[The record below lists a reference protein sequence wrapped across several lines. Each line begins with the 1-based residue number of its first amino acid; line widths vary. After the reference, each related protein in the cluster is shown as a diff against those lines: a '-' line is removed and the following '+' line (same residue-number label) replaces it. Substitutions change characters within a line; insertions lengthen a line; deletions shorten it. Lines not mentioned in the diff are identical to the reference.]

1 MTRVHQFHPVLAPGD
16 AMSSHVFAL
25 QERIRGWG
33 HEARAYAIEAK
44 PGAGEVLP
52 YRRLF
57 RDVRPDDLVL
67 LHFSMGN
74 EVFTQLAKLPA
85 RKVLVYHN
93 ITPAEFF
100 RGINA
105 HAATYARLG
114 RRQLAE
120 LAPSIDLAI
129 GVSAF
134 NQRELDAAGYARTAH
149 VPILIDWRRYDAP
162 PDDAVLAR
170 FADARPV
177 LLFVGR
183 VSPHK
188 RQDDLIRM
196 LAYYRACIDPN
207 ARLVLVGG
215 YRDQP
220 QYHARLVA
228 LAAALQL
235 EPAVTFAGAVSP
247 EELVAYFRSASA
259 FVSLSEHEGFGVPLL
274 EAMRFDLPVIAYD
287 AAAIGETVGDAGLL
301 VKDRDLAQAAEAVGL
316 VLERPELRERLVAA
330 GRRRLAAFDPDRV
343 AARTRAVLGL

>member
-16 AMSSHVFAL
+16 AMSNHVFAL
-25 QERIRGWG
+25 QRRLRDWG
-33 HEARAYAIEAK
+33 YEAHAYAIEAK
-44 PGAGEVLP
+44 AGTDLVLP

-57 RDVRPDDLVL
+57 RDVAPDDLVL

-74 EVFTQLAKLPA
+74 EVFTQLAKLRA

-93 ITPAEFF
+93 VTPAEFF

-120 LAPSIDLAI
+120 LAPAMELAI
-129 GVSAF
+129 GVSEYD
-134 NQRELDAAGYARTAH
+134 QRELDAAGYARTAH
-149 VPILIDWRRYDAP
+149 VPILIDWHAYDGA
-162 PDDAVLAR
+162 PDDAVMAR
-170 FADARPV
+170 WDGVRPL

-220 QYHARLVA
+220 QYHARLVELVKA
-228 LAAALQL
+228 LHL
-235 EPAVTFAGAVSP
+235 EPAVTFAGPVSTA
-247 EELVAYFRSASA
+247 ELVAYFRSASA

-274 EAMRFDLPVIAYD
+274 EAMRFDVPVIAYD
-287 AAAIGETVGDAGLL
+287 AAAVGETVDGAGVLL
-301 VKDRDLAQAAEAVGL
+301 KDRDLAQAAEAVGL
-316 VLERPELRERLVAA
+316 VLERAELRERLVAA
-330 GRRRLAAFDPDRV
+330 GRERLREFEPDRV
-343 AARTRAVLGL
+343 ALRTREALGL

>member
-16 AMSSHVFAL
+16 AMSNHVFAL
-25 QERIRGWG
+25 QRRLRDWG
-33 HEARAYAIEAK
+33 HEAHAYAIEAK
-44 PGAGEVLP
+44 AGADEVLP

-57 RDVRPDDLVL
+57 RDVSPDDLVL

-74 EVFTQLAKLPA
+74 EVFTQLAKLRA

-120 LAPSIDLAI
+120 LAPAMELAI
-129 GVSAF
+129 GVSEF

-149 VPILIDWRRYDAP
+149 VPILIDWHAYDRE
-162 PDDAVLAR
+162 PDDAIMAR
-170 FADARPV
+170 WDGVQPL

-220 QYHARLVA
+220 QYHARLAELVKA
-228 LAAALQL
+228 LHL
-235 EPAVTFAGAVSP
+235 EPSVTFAGAVSTA
-247 EELVAYFRSASA
+247 ELVAYFRSASA

-274 EAMRFDLPVIAYD
+274 EAMKFDVPVIARD
-287 AAAIGETVGDAGLL
+287 AAAVGETVDGAGILL
-301 VKDRDLAQAAEAVGL
+301 KDRDLAQAAEAVGL

-330 GRRRLAAFDPDRV
+330 GRERLRAFDPDRV
-343 AARTRAVLGL
+343 ALQTREALGL

>member
-25 QERIRGWG
+25 QERLRGWG
-33 HEARAYAIEAK
+33 HDAQAYAVETK
-44 PGAGEVLP
+44 PGAVDVLP

-57 RDVRPDDLVL
+57 RDVGPDDLVL

-93 ITPAEFF
+93 VTPAEFF

-120 LAPSIDLAI
+120 LAPAMDLAI
-129 GVSAF
+129 GVSAH

-149 VPILIDWRRYDAP
+149 VPILIDWRAFDGA
-162 PDDAVLAR
+162 PDDAVMAR
-170 FADARPV
+170 WAGTRPL

-228 LAAALQL
+228 LVAALRL
-235 EPAVTFAGAVSP
+235 EPAVTFAGAVSAA
-247 EELVAYFRSASA
+247 ELVAYFRSASA

-274 EAMRFDLPVIAYD
+274 EAMRSDLPVIAYD
-287 AAAIGETVGDAGLL
+287 AAAVGETVDGAGVLL
-301 VKDRDLAQAAEAVGL
+301 ADRDLANAAEAVGL
-316 VLERPELRERLVAA
+316 VLERTDLRERLVAA
-330 GRRRLAAFDPDRV
+330 GRTRLEAFDPDRV
-343 AARTRAVLGL
+343 AQRTREVLGL